1 MALPAVMSDPPMAL
15 LASSICEAG
24 FPGVAG
30 AHSRRKGEML
40 LAIAHAAALQGRR
53 DPMADSSRN
62 GRGTTMEDVPNNR
75 TTFYIACQRLE
86 AC

>member
-24 FPGVAG
+24 FRGVAG

-40 LAIAHAAALQGRR
+40 LAITHAAALQGGAPPNCRFVPRR
-53 DPMADSSRN
+53 W
-62 GRGTTMEDVPNNR
+62 GTMMEDVPKYR

>member
-1 MALPAVMSDPPMAL
+1 MALPAMMFDPPMAL
-15 LASSICEAG
+15 LASSICEAR

-40 LAIAHAAALQGRR
+40 LAKTHAAALQGGATPNCRFVPRR
-53 DPMADSSRN
+53 
-62 GRGTTMEDVPNNR
+62 GGTMMEDVLNNR